1 MSHPTANAPDPGL
14 PRHFRNCLGAFATGV
29 TVVATRAQDG
39 RAVGLTVNSFNSLS
53 LEPPLVLWSLRTS
66 STVAAV
72 FREATNFSV
81 SVLAVG
87 QLGLARH
94 FALSAPERFAGV
106 AHHEGLGGC
115 PLVDAAIAW
124 FECSTVSV
132 QELGDHLLFVGRVLR
147 CARVPGM
154 PLVFH
159 QGDFGQTTALD
170 ADA

>member
-1 MSHPTANAPDPGL
+1 MSHPTKNAPDPGL
-14 PRHFRNCLGAFATGV
+14 QRHFRSCLGAFATGV
-29 TVVATRAQDG
+29 TIVATRAPDG
-39 RAVGLTVNSFNSLS
+39 SAAGLTVNSFNSLS
-53 LEPPLVLWSLRTS
+53 LDPPLVLWSLRS
-66 STVAAV
+66 ASGNAAL

-87 QLGLARH
+87 QLALARH
-94 FALSAPERFAGV
+94 FALSAPDRFAGV

-124 FECSTVSV
+124 FECETVSV

-147 CARVPGM
+147 CARVPGV

-159 QGDFGQTTALD
+159 QGDFGQTSALD
-170 ADA
+170 VDS

>member
-1 MSHPTANAPDPGL
+1 VSHPTRNAPDPGL
-14 PRHFRNCLGAFATGV
+14 PLHFRSCLGAFATGV
-29 TVVATRAQDG
+29 TIVATRAADG
-39 RAVGLTVNSFNSLS
+39 SVAGLTVNSFNSLS
-53 LEPPLVLWSLRTS
+53 LDPPLVLWSLRS
-66 STVAAV
+66 ASGNAAL

-81 SVLAVG
+81 SVLAAG

-124 FECSTVSV
+124 FECETVSV
-132 QELGDHLLFVGRVLR
+132 QELGDHLLFIGRVLR
-147 CARVPGM
+147 CARVPGV

-159 QGDFGQTTALD
+159 HGDFGQTTALD
-170 ADA
+170 ADS

>member
-1 MSHPTANAPDPGL
+1 MTHPTKNAPDPGL
-14 PRHFRNCLGAFATGV
+14 PLHFRSCLGAFATGV
-29 TVVATRAQDG
+29 TVVAMRAPDG

-53 LEPPLVLWSLRTS
+53 LDPPLVLWSLRSGS
-66 STVAAV
+66 SVAAV
-72 FREATNFSV
+72 FRETTNFSV
-81 SVLAVG
+81 SVLAAG

-94 FALSAPERFAGV
+94 FAFSAPDRFAGV

-124 FECSTVSV
+124 FECETVSV

-147 CARVPGM
+147 CARVPGS

-170 ADA
+170 EGV